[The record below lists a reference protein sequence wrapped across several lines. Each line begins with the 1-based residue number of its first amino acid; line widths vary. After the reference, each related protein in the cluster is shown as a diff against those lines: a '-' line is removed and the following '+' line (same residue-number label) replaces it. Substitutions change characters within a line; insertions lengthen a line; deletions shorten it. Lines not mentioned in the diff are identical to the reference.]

1 MATYKQIT
9 RRLNFKVFSCLTYKN
24 CQPSKTPIK
33 PEMPDHLCTMRA
45 ADDFFLQG
53 YYYLLIV
60 DYYSNIIAVEN
71 LRNPQP
77 ETAISKCKKVF
88 SQFGKP
94 KELIMEDSPKL
105 SHKW

>member
-1 MATYKQIT
+1 MHDACC
-9 RRLNFKVFSCLTYKN
+9 RR
-24 CQPSKTPIK
+24 
-33 PEMPDHLCTMRA
+33 
-45 ADDFFLQG
+45 FFLKG

-71 LRNPQP
+71 LQNPQP
-77 ETAISKCKKVF
+77 ETAINKCKKVF